1 MGNSLSDIFDLRSIR
16 LDFDGK
22 TKEMALTELIDSL
35 SVLHPEWDGAELH
48 TAIMEREKKMS
59 TGIGNGIAIP
69 HASCKGIADMSG
81 AIGVSKKGIDYG
93 ALDNKPVHMVFLFAT
108 SEKANENHLRI
119 LNLIFHLAMSEEF
132 AVMKNAKNA
141 EEIHAILSR
150 VHL

>member
-1 MGNSLSDIFDLRSIR
+1 MGKSLSEIFDIKSIR

-22 TKEMALTELIDSL
+22 TKELALADLIDSI
-35 SVLHPEWDGAELH
+35 SVLHPECDRAELF

-69 HASCKGIADMSG
+69 HAGCKSIADMGG
-81 AIGVSKKGIDYG
+81 AIGISKQGIDYG
-93 ALDNKPVHMVFLFAT
+93 ALDQKPVHIVFLFAT
-108 SEKANENHLRI
+108 SEKADENHLRV
-119 LNLIFHLAMSEEF
+119 LNLIFKLATSGEF
-132 AVMKNAKNA
+132 TLMKNAKSA